1 MKKMTPSLF
10 RTMRMTQVTCAM
22 ALSLAAANVAA
33 VNWDHVGVGYVDHF
47 GSGAYLNLSHQLEP
61 RWVVR
66 ADLER
71 VSKHSVDVSEFS
83 LGANYL
89 TEFKLDF
96 APSIQTYVRGGL
108 QHAFEDASDTGVY
121 AGVGITDKLTPEV
134 EWFTELSYH
143 SIGRDYTSF
152 AGGIAFYFSP
162 EWAART
168 SVALNSGNR
177 SNEFRLGVSYQF

>member
-1 MKKMTPSLF
+1 MKKLLG
-10 RTMRMTQVTCAM
+10 VGCAV
-22 ALSLAAANVAA
+22 ALGLASVQAAA
-33 VNWDHVGVGYVDHF
+33 VNWDYVGVGYVDHF

-71 VSKHSVDVSEFS
+71 VSKHSVDVSQLS

-96 APSIQTYVRGGL
+96 APEVQTYILGGL
-108 QHAFEDASDTGVY
+108 QHAFEDASDTGIY
-121 AGVGITDKLTPEV
+121 AGVGLAHKLTPEV

-143 SIGRDYTSF
+143 TIGRDYSSL
-152 AGGIAFYFSP
+152 AGGIAFYISP
-162 EWAART
+162 DWAART

-177 SNEFRLGVSYQF
+177 SNEFRLGVSYSF